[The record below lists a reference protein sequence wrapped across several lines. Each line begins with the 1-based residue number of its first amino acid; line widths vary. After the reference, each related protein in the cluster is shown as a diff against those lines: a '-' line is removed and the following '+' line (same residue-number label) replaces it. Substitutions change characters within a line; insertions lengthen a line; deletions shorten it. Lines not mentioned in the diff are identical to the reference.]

1 MELPQDQKARII
13 EEERQR
19 MAEAECRL
27 QARRMLRGRRRLSR
41 ALPTRGFGET
51 ILVFVLG
58 ILLVACSAV
67 LLPANFH

>member
-27 QARRMLRGRRRLSR
+27 QARRMLRGRRRLGR
-41 ALPTRGFGET
+41 ALRVRRFGET
-51 ILVFVLG
+51 ILVFALG
-58 ILLVACSAV
+58 VLLVVCSAV
-67 LLPANFH
+67 LLPTHFY